1 MEKNS
6 GHLIAKDT
14 CRDHSVF
21 HCSISAPSTWRKEKE
36 KENPCKW
43 LIPLSKNL
51 CAIHW
56 SNEFC
61 RTLALSSTPT
71 EKKNE
76 KMDFVQLY
84 WILIKN
90 CCTSCLFVGFHGRRN
105 VSGKHTRVRGYCQFL
120 RTFTRTEYEKVKKA
134 KPSAERERI
143 WFLRIWDL
151 LIPTLP
157 SYPLHLTKTTYMWK
171 NTYWDWLEEK
181 EHMVLVSVY
190 TEWLQKTDIDY
201 TANKARDLLLCNTE
215 TSSKLPQMTVKV
227 MNYYEAI
234 RIKARHTRFVNDTIL
249 IPRMSAK
256 TRKDA

>member
-36 KENPCKW
+36 KENPYKW

-120 RTFTRTEYEKVKKA
+120 RTFTRTEYEKVIKA

-143 WFLRIWDL
+143 WTDL
-151 LIPTLP
+151 LIPTGQKNHVKHYHLTHFTWQRQLICEKTRIETDWKKKNTWFLYRFIQSDSKKQTLITQPTKHETCCYAIQKHPP
-157 SYPLHLTKTTYMWK
+157 SYHKW
-171 NTYWDWLEEK
+171 
-181 EHMVLVSVY
+181 
-190 TEWLQKTDIDY
+190 Q
-201 TANKARDLLLCNTE
+201 
-215 TSSKLPQMTVKV
+215 SKLWITMKLLELKQGTQDLWMTL
-227 MNYYEAI
+227 Y
-234 RIKARHTRFVNDTIL
+234 
-249 IPRMSAK
+249 
-256 TRKDA
+256 